1 MGKEGVQ
8 PHRSKGTPERH
19 VDVGKPPR
27 KEHVK
32 VKNSLGATAIY
43 GARKEKKG

>member
-8 PHRSKGTPERH
+8 PHRSKGTKERH
-19 VDVGKPPR
+19 VDIGKPPH

-32 VKNSLGATAIY
+32 VENNLGATATY
-43 GARKEKKG
+43 GARKNQKR